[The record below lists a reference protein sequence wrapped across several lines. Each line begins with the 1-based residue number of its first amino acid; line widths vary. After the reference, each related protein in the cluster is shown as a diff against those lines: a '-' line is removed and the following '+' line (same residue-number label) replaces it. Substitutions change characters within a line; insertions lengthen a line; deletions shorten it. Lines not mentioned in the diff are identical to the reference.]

1 MMKETKF
8 LTSIKRLLNPTR
20 YQTGTLDAK
29 NPGDAKKVAW
39 STNTSSWMPE
49 SSLVQSIQ
57 NFIANDIAT
66 QTFLHVVIDTK
77 TMVRHNRVNS
87 KIYKVLNMSLK
98 NREEESVNGKIV
110 LTSAMTSTE
119 FWTEAIKRMLRTGW
133 VYIQPT
139 YSTLDG
145 TYQVDKLSDLKLL
158 DNRPDDLSDVI
169 AIKSPYSLGVQAKQL
184 MNRAFEAFWG
194 DLNSDDVKGYLKVN
208 GQIDQ
213 KGKRFDES
221 MSETM
226 DAFYRYV
233 KDYRIGV
240 IDNKSDYH
248 ELNNDY
254 RKIRPEDLELLEG
267 EVYAIFG
274 VSKAVIAGTAD
285 AQQMAEYKEKVIKPI
300 NKQIKTELNR
310 VLLSPYLRDLSEEKD
325 TIEHISIYEDAYQY
339 VTPAEKAQLIQQA
352 TNAGIATRNELR
364 KIIGLPPE
372 ENGDELI
379 TNLNNVR
386 IGSEGSDN
394 NADSGSDSSNNY

>member
-1 MMKETKF
+1 MEAKL
-8 LTSIKRLLNPTR
+8 LTSIKHLLNPTR
-20 YQTGTLDAK
+20 YQRGTLDAK
-29 NPGDAKKVAW
+29 TPGDAKKVAW

-57 NFIANDIAT
+57 DFIANDFAT
-66 QTFLHVVIDTK
+66 QTFLHETIDTK
-77 TMVRHNRVNS
+77 TMVRHNRLNS
-87 KIYKVLNMSLK
+87 KIYYVLNTSLK
-98 NREEESVNGKIV
+98 NRDENS
-110 LTSAMTSTE
+110 SMTSTE
-119 FWTEAIKRMLRTGW
+119 FWTEAMKRMLRTGW
-133 VYIQPT
+133 VYIQPI
-139 YSTLDG
+139 YSTPDG
-145 TYQVDKLSDLKLL
+145 SYAANALSDLKLL
-158 DNRPDDLSDVI
+158 DSRPDDITDVI

-184 MNRAFEAFWG
+184 MNRAFEAFWA
-194 DLNSDDVKGYLKVN
+194 DINSDDVKGYLKVN
-208 GQIDQ
+208 GQVDQ

-248 ELNNDY
+248 ELRNDY
-254 RKIRPEDLELLEG
+254 RKITPDDLELLET

-274 VSKAVIAGTAD
+274 VSKDVIAGTAN

-300 NKQIKTELNR
+300 NKQVKTELNR

-364 KIIGLPPE
+364 SIIGLPPE
-372 ENGDELI
+372 ENGDELV

-386 IGSEGSDN
+386 IGS
-394 NADSGSDSSNNY
+394 DSSSDS

>member
-1 MMKETKF
+1 METKF
-8 LTSIKRLLNPTR
+8 LTSIKHLLNPTR
-20 YQTGTLDAK
+20 YQKGTLDAK
-29 NPGDAKKVAW
+29 APGDAKKVTW

-57 NFIANDIAT
+57 DFIANDFAT
-66 QTFLHVVIDTK
+66 QTFLHETIDTK
-77 TMVRHNRVNS
+77 TMVRHNRLNS
-87 KIYKVLNMSLK
+87 KIYYVLNMSLK
-98 NREEESVNGKIV
+98 NRVEEKVNGVTQVI
-110 LTSAMTSTE
+110 SSMTSTE
-119 FWTEAIKRMLRTGW
+119 FWTEAMKRMLRTGW
-133 VYIQPT
+133 VYIQPIYAT
-139 YSTLDG
+139 PDG
-145 TYQVDKLSDLKLL
+145 SYATNKLSDLRLL
-158 DNRPDDLSDVI
+158 DSRPDDITDVI
-169 AIKSPYSLGVQAKQL
+169 AVKSPYSLGVQAKQL
-184 MNRAFEAFWG
+184 MNKAFEAFWA
-194 DLNSDDVKGYLKVN
+194 DINADDIKGYLKVN
-208 GQIDQ
+208 GQVDQ
-213 KGKRFDES
+213 KGRKFDDS

-248 ELNNDY
+248 ELKNDY
-254 RKIRPEDLELLEG
+254 RKIKPEDLELLER

-274 VSKAVIAGTAD
+274 VSKEVIAGTAD

-300 NKQIKTELNR
+300 NTQVKTELNR

-364 KIIGLPPE
+364 EIIGLPPE
-372 ENGDELI
+372 ENGNELV

-386 IGSEGSDN
+386 IGSNNNSDN
-394 NADSGSDSSNNY
+394 GSDS

>member
-1 MMKETKF
+1 MVKETKF
-8 LTSIKRLLNPTR
+8 LAGIKRLLNPTR
-20 YQTGTLDAK
+20 YQRGTPDAK
-29 NPGDAKKVAW
+29 NPGDAKKVVW
-39 STNTSSWMPE
+39 STNTSSWLPE

-57 NFIANDIAT
+57 DYIANSVAT
-66 QTFLHVVIDTK
+66 QTFLHEVIDTK

-119 FWTEAIKRMLRTGW
+119 FWTEAMKRMLRTGW
-133 VYIQPT
+133 VYIQPV

-213 KGKRFDES
+213 KGKRFSES

-254 RKIRPEDLELLEG
+254 RKIKPEDLELLEA

-274 VSKAVIAGTAD
+274 VSKDVIAGTAT

-364 KIIGLPPE
+364 EIIGLPPE
-372 ENGDELI
+372 ENGNELV

-386 IGSEGSDN
+386 IGSDN
-394 NADSGSDSSNNY
+394 NADSGSDSSNN

>member
-1 MMKETKF
+1 MVKENKF
-8 LTSIKRLLNPTR
+8 LTGIKRLLNPTR
-20 YQTGTLDAK
+20 YQRGTPDAK
-29 NPGDAKKVAW
+29 NPGDAKRVTW
-39 STNTSSWMPE
+39 SSDTSSWMPE
-49 SSLVQSIQ
+49 SSLVRSIQ
-57 NFIANDIAT
+57 DYIANDIAT
-66 QTFLHVVIDTK
+66 QTFLHETIDTE
-77 TMVRHNRVNS
+77 TMVRHNRLNS
-87 KIYKVLNMSLK
+87 KIYYVLNMSLK
-98 NREEESVNGKIV
+98 NRVEETVNGVTQI
-110 LTSAMTSTE
+110 TSSMTSTE
-119 FWTEAIKRMLRTGW
+119 FWTEAMKKMLRTGW
-133 VYIQPT
+133 VYIQPIYAT
-139 YSTLDG
+139 PDG
-145 TYQVDKLSDLKLL
+145 SYATNKLSDLKIL
-158 DNRPDDLSDVI
+158 DSRPDDLTDII
-169 AIKSPYSLGVQAKQL
+169 AIKSPYSLGIQAKQL
-184 MNRAFEAFWG
+184 MNRAFEAFW
-194 DLNSDDVKGYLKVN
+194 DDINSDDVKGYLKVN

-254 RKIRPEDLELLEG
+254 RKIKPEDLELLEN

-274 VSKAVIAGTAD
+274 VSKEVIAGTAD

-325 TIEHISIYEDAYQY
+325 TIEHISIYEDTYQY
-339 VTPAEKAQLIQQA
+339 VTPSEKAQLIQQA

-364 KIIGLPPE
+364 EIIGLPPE
-372 ENGDELI
+372 ENGTELV

-386 IGSEGSDN
+386 IGSDN
-394 NADSGSDSSNNY
+394 NSDSSNN

>member
-1 MMKETKF
+1 MVKENKF
-8 LTSIKRLLNPTR
+8 LTGIKRLLNPAR
-20 YQTGTLDAK
+20 YQNGTLDAK
-29 NPGDAKKVAW
+29 NPGDAKKVTW
-39 STNTSSWMPE
+39 STNASSWMPE

-57 NFIANDIAT
+57 DYIANSIAT
-66 QTFLHVVIDTK
+66 QTFLHEIIDTK
-77 TMVRHNRVNS
+77 TMVRHNRLNS
-87 KIYKVLNMSLK
+87 KIYYVLNTSLK
-98 NREEESVNGKIV
+98 NRTEEKINGVAQI
-110 LTSAMTSTE
+110 TSSMTSTE
-119 FWTEAIKRMLRTGW
+119 FWTEAMKRMLRTGW
-133 VYIQPT
+133 VYIQPV
-139 YSTLDG
+139 YSTPDG
-145 TYQVDKLSDLKLL
+145 SYATNKLSDLKILES
-158 DNRPDDLSDVI
+158 RPDDITDVI
-169 AIKSPYSLGVQAKQL
+169 AIKSPYSLGMQAKQL
-184 MNRAFEAFWG
+184 MNRAFEAFWA
-194 DLNSDDVKGYLKVN
+194 DINADDVKGYLKVN

-213 KGKRFDES
+213 KGKKFSES

-233 KDYRIGV
+233 KEYRIGV

-254 RKIRPEDLELLEG
+254 RKIKPEDLELLEN

-364 KIIGLPPE
+364 EIIGLPPE
-372 ENGDELI
+372 ENGNELV

-386 IGSEGSDN
+386 IGSDGADN
-394 NADSGSDSSNNY
+394 NSDSANNY

>member
-1 MMKETKF
+1 MVKENKF
-8 LTSIKRLLNPTR
+8 LTGIKHLLNATR
-20 YQTGTLDAK
+20 YQKGTPDAK
-29 NPGDAKKVAW
+29 NPGDAKKVIW
-39 STNTSSWMPE
+39 STSASSWMPE

-57 NFIANDIAT
+57 DYIANDIAT
-66 QTFLHVVIDTK
+66 QTFLHETIDTK

-119 FWTEAIKRMLRTGW
+119 FWTEAMKRMLRTGW
-133 VYIQPT
+133 VYIQPV

-169 AIKSPYSLGVQAKQL
+169 AIKSPYSLGLQAKQL

-213 KGKRFDES
+213 KGKQFSES

-254 RKIRPEDLELLEG
+254 RKIKPEDLELLEA

-274 VSKAVIAGTAD
+274 VSKDVIAGTAD

-364 KIIGLPPE
+364 EIIGLPPE
-372 ENGDELI
+372 ENGDELV

-386 IGSEGSDN
+386 IGSDN
-394 NADSGSDSSNNY
+394 NADSGSDSSNN

>member
-1 MMKETKF
+1 MVVKENKF
-8 LTSIKRLLNPTR
+8 LAGIKQLLHPAR
-20 YQTGTLDAK
+20 YQKGTPDAK
-29 NPGDAKKVAW
+29 NPGDAKKVVW
-39 STNTSSWMPE
+39 STSPSSWMPE

-57 NFIANDIAT
+57 DYIANDIAT
-66 QTFLHVVIDTK
+66 QTFLHETIDTK

-87 KIYKVLNMSLK
+87 KIYYVLNMSLK
-98 NREEESVNGKIV
+98 NRVEETVNGVTQI
-110 LTSAMTSTE
+110 TSSMTSTE
-119 FWTEAIKRMLRTGW
+119 FWTEAMKKMLRTGW
-133 VYIQPT
+133 VYIQPI
-139 YSTLDG
+139 YSTPDG
-145 TYQVDKLSDLKLL
+145 SYATNKLSDLKLL
-158 DNRPDDLSDVI
+158 DSRPDDITDVI
-169 AIKSPYSLGVQAKQL
+169 AIKSPYSLGMQAKQL
-184 MNRAFEAFWG
+184 MNKVFEAFWA
-194 DLNSDDVKGYLKVN
+194 DINSDDVKGYLKVN

-226 DAFYRYV
+226 DAFYKYV

-254 RKIRPEDLELLEG
+254 RKVKPEDLELLEN

-274 VSKAVIAGTAD
+274 VSKDVIAGTAD

-310 VLLSPYLRDLSEEKD
+310 VLLSPYLRDLSDEKA
-325 TIEHISIYEDAYQY
+325 TIEHISIYEDTYQY

-364 KIIGLPPE
+364 EIIGLPPE
-372 ENGDELI
+372 ENGDELV

-386 IGSEGSDN
+386 IGSDN
-394 NADSGSDSSNNY
+394 DSDSSNNY

>member
-1 MMKETKF
+1 METKF
-8 LTSIKRLLNPTR
+8 LAGIKHMLNPTR
-20 YQTGTLDAK
+20 YQKGTLDASA
-29 NPGDAKKVAW
+29 PGDAKKVAW

-57 NFIANDIAT
+57 DFIANDFAT
-66 QTFLHVVIDTK
+66 QTFLHETIDAK
-77 TMVRHNRVNS
+77 TMVRHNRLNS
-87 KIYKVLNMSLK
+87 KIYYVLNMSLK
-98 NREEESVNGKIV
+98 NRVEEKVNGVTRI
-110 LTSAMTSTE
+110 TSSMTSTE
-119 FWTEAIKRMLRTGW
+119 FWTEAMKRMLRTGW
-133 VYIQPT
+133 VYIQPIYAT
-139 YSTLDG
+139 PDG
-145 TYQVDKLSDLKLL
+145 SYAANALSDLKLL
-158 DNRPDDLSDVI
+158 DSRPDDITDVI

-184 MNRAFEAFWG
+184 MNKAFEAFWA
-194 DLNSDDVKGYLKVN
+194 DINADDIKGYLKVN

-213 KGKRFDES
+213 KGRKFSES

-248 ELNNDY
+248 ELKNDY
-254 RKIRPEDLELLEG
+254 RKIKPEDLELLEA

-274 VSKAVIAGTAD
+274 VNREVIAGTAN

-300 NKQIKTELNR
+300 NKQVKTELNR

-364 KIIGLPPE
+364 SIIGLPPE
-372 ENGDELI
+372 ENGDELV

-386 IGSEGSDN
+386 IGSDSSTDN
-394 NADSGSDSSNNY
+394 GSDS

>member
-1 MMKETKF
+1 METKF
-8 LTSIKRLLNPTR
+8 LTSIKHLLNPTR
-20 YQTGTLDAK
+20 YQKGTPDAK
-29 NPGDAKKVAW
+29 KPGDAKKVVW
-39 STNTSSWMPE
+39 STNTSSWLPE

-57 NFIANDIAT
+57 DYIANDFST
-66 QTFLHVVIDTK
+66 QTFLHETIDTK

-87 KIYKVLNMSLK
+87 KIYYVLNMSLK
-98 NREEESVNGKIV
+98 NRVEEVVNGV
-110 LTSAMTSTE
+110 TQVTSSMTSTE
-119 FWTEAIKRMLRTGW
+119 FWTEAMKRMLRTGW
-133 VYIQPT
+133 VYIQPIYAT
-139 YSTLDG
+139 PDG
-145 TYQVDKLSDLKLL
+145 SYATNKLSDLKILES
-158 DNRPDDLSDVI
+158 RPDDITDVI

-184 MNRAFEAFWG
+184 MNRAFEAFWT
-194 DLNSDDVKGYLKVN
+194 DINSDDVKGYLKVN

-254 RKIRPEDLELLEG
+254 RKIKPEDLELLEN

-274 VSKAVIAGTAD
+274 VSKDVISGTAT
-285 AQQMAEYKEKVIKPI
+285 AQQLAEYKEKVIKPI
-300 NKQIKTELNR
+300 NKQVKTELNR
-310 VLLSPYLRDLSEEKD
+310 VLLSPYLRDLSDEKD

-339 VTPAEKAQLIQQA
+339 TTPAEKAQLIQQA

-364 KIIGLPPE
+364 EIIGLPPE
-372 ENGDELI
+372 ENGDELV

-386 IGSEGSDN
+386 IGSDGSDN
-394 NADSGSDSSNNY
+394 NSDSSNNY

>member
-1 MMKETKF
+1 MAKENKF
-8 LTSIKRLLNPTR
+8 LTGIKQLLSPTR
-20 YQTGTLDAK
+20 YQKGTPDAK
-29 NPGDAKKVAW
+29 NPGDAKKVVW
-39 STNTSSWMPE
+39 SDHTSSWMPE

-57 NFIANDIAT
+57 DYIANDIAT
-66 QTFLHVVIDTK
+66 QTFLHETIDTK

-87 KIYKVLNMSLK
+87 KIYYVLNMSLK
-98 NREEESVNGKIV
+98 NRVEETVNGITQI
-110 LTSAMTSTE
+110 TSSMTSTE
-119 FWTEAIKRMLRTGW
+119 FWTEAMKRMLRTGW
-133 VYIQPT
+133 VYIQPVYFT
-139 YSTLDG
+139 PDG
-145 TYQVDKLSDLKLL
+145 SYATNKLSDLKLL
-158 DNRPDDLSDVI
+158 DSRPKDITDII
-169 AIKSPYSLGVQAKQL
+169 AIKSPYSLGIQAKQL
-184 MNRAFEAFWG
+184 MNRAFEAFWA
-194 DLNSDDVKGYLKVN
+194 DINSDDVKGYLKVN
-208 GQIDQ
+208 GQVDQ

-254 RKIRPEDLELLEG
+254 RKIKPEDLELLEN

-274 VSKAVIAGTAD
+274 VSKDVIAGTAD

-310 VLLSPYLRDLSEEKD
+310 VLLSPYLRDLSEEKA
-325 TIEHISIYEDAYQY
+325 TIEHISIYENAYQY
-339 VTPAEKAQLIQQA
+339 VTPSEKAQLIQQA

-364 KIIGLPPE
+364 EIIGLPPE
-372 ENGDELI
+372 ENGDELV

-386 IGSEGSDN
+386 IGSD
-394 NADSGSDSSNNY
+394 GSDSSNNY

>member
-1 MMKETKF
+1 MAKENKF
-8 LTSIKRLLNPTR
+8 LTGIKQLLNPTR
-20 YQTGTLDAK
+20 YQKGTPDAK
-29 NPGDAKKVAW
+29 NPGDAKKVVW
-39 STNTSSWMPE
+39 SDHTSSWMPE

-57 NFIANDIAT
+57 DYIANDIAT
-66 QTFLHVVIDTK
+66 QTFLHETIDTK

-87 KIYKVLNMSLK
+87 KIYYVLNMSLK
-98 NREEESVNGKIV
+98 NRVEETVNGVTQI
-110 LTSAMTSTE
+110 TSSMTSTE
-119 FWTEAIKRMLRTGW
+119 FWTEAMKRMLRTGW
-133 VYIQPT
+133 VYIQPV
-139 YSTLDG
+139 YSTPDG
-145 TYQVDKLSDLKLL
+145 SYATNKLSDLKLL
-158 DNRPDDLSDVI
+158 DSRPKDITDVI
-169 AIKSPYSLGVQAKQL
+169 AIKSPYSLGIQAKQL
-184 MNRAFEAFWG
+184 MNRAFEAFWA
-194 DLNSDDVKGYLKVN
+194 DINSDDVKGYLKVN

-254 RKIRPEDLELLEG
+254 RKIKPEDLELLEN

-274 VSKAVIAGTAD
+274 VSKDVIAGTAD

-310 VLLSPYLRDLSEEKD
+310 VLLSSYLRDLSEEKA
-325 TIEHISIYEDAYQY
+325 TIEHISIYENAYQY
-339 VTPAEKAQLIQQA
+339 VTPSEKAQLIQQA

-364 KIIGLPPE
+364 EIIGLPPE
-372 ENGDELI
+372 ENGDELV

-386 IGSEGSDN
+386 IGSDGSDN
-394 NADSGSDSSNNY
+394 NSDSSNNY

>member
-1 MMKETKF
+1 MKETKF
-8 LTSIKRLLNPTR
+8 LAGIKRLLNPTR
-20 YQTGTLDAK
+20 YQRGTLDAK
-29 NPGDAKKVAW
+29 TPGDAKKVVW
-39 STNTSSWMPE
+39 STDTSSWMPE

-66 QTFLHVVIDTK
+66 QTFLHEVIDTK

-119 FWTEAIKRMLRTGW
+119 FWTEAMKRMLRTGW
-133 VYIQPT
+133 VYIQPV

-213 KGKRFDES
+213 KGKQFSES

-254 RKIRPEDLELLEG
+254 RKIKPEDLELLEA

-274 VSKAVIAGTAD
+274 VSKDVIAGTAT

-364 KIIGLPPE
+364 EIIGLPPE
-372 ENGDELI
+372 ENGNELV

-386 IGSEGSDN
+386 IGSDN
-394 NADSGSDSSNNY
+394 NADSGSDSSNN